1 MNEEHNE
8 LLPDIDDAAPN
19 MQYNDLKYPLLQRG
33 IPIPSALEDY
43 IGACIARDMLSNED
57 IETIRA
63 EMLQVFQVAEQKVP
77 ADFDA
82 NFEQW
87 FPKKKT

>member
-1 MNEEHNE
+1 MNCY
-8 LLPDIDDAAPN
+8 PTSTTRAPN

-33 IPIPSALEDY
+33 IPVPSALEDY
-43 IGACIARDMLSNED
+43 IRACIARDMLSNEE
-57 IETIRA
+57 IEAIRA
-63 EMLQVFQVAEQKVP
+63 EMLQVFQAAEQSVP